1 MRILVTG
8 AGGFLGGAIHRR
20 LTARGDVEAI
30 AATRR
35 PSPRQPH
42 ARPFDLGDKAAI
54 ANALRAVRPDIVVHA
69 AGRPRGS
76 SGDFDADNITATINL
91 AQAIGEVSPSAGLIL
106 LSSAAQYG
114 RSADRTPWRE
124 TDPCAPVEAYGA
136 SKLAAERAAF
146 DEGARLGVRV
156 TALRLFNVI
165 SGDAIGETA
174 FSSFIAK
181 AMRAVNAGPPHRV
194 EMAPLSGT
202 RDFVAIE
209 DFLRVVE
216 LTIERDVWGET
227 LNVCTGVGRTV
238 RELIEPAL
246 AAIGLGLTLSEPEG
260 PEPLLDWS
268 VGDPSLCRAR
278 LGFTPS
284 SDLAPL
290 IARAAAN
297 VRAAAL
303 ERRDA

>member
-20 LTARGDVEAI
+20 LAERGDVEAI
-30 AATRR
+30 ASIRR
-35 PSPRQPH
+35 SSPSHPD
-42 ARPFDLGDKAAI
+42 ARPLDLSDEAAI
-54 ANALRAVRPDIVVHA
+54 SDALRVVRPDIVIHA
-69 AGRPRGS
+69 AGRPRGL
-76 SGDFDADNITATINL
+76 SGDFNADNVTATTNL
-91 AQAIGEVSPSAGLIL
+91 AKAIGEASPRAGLIL

-114 RSADRTPWRE
+114 RSSERTAWRE

-136 SKLAAERAAF
+136 SKLAAETAAF
-146 DEGARLGVRV
+146 NEAARLGFRM

-174 FSSFIAK
+174 FSNFIVK

-194 EMAPLSGT
+194 EMAPLGAV

-209 DFLRVVE
+209 DFLRAVE
-216 LTIERDVWGET
+216 LVIDAGAWDET

-238 RELIEPAL
+238 RELIEPAV
-246 AAIGLGLTLSEPEG
+246 AEIGLGLTLIEPDG
-260 PEPLLDWS
+260 PTPLLDWS
-268 VGDPSLCRAR
+268 VGDPSSCRSR

-290 IARAAAN
+290 IERAAAN